1 HPDVKASVVIVRE
14 DLPGDKRL
22 VAYVV
27 QKLEVR
33 SQELEAGGFEVQGSR
48 FKANGDNPAPNTLHP
63 APNTLSP
70 STPSLPHSPTPPLP
84 HSLRQF
90 LADKLPH
97 YLVPSTFVPLDALP
111 LTPNGKV
118 DVRSLLVP
126 ALESSETTYV
136 APRNEAETALADI
149 FAQVLSVERV
159 GIHDDFFE
167 LGGHSLLATQLVA
180 QLLNRFAVEVTV
192 IDLFEA
198 TTVAGLAQ
206 RLEQKQ
212 LLAQLQTRP
221 VDDAADRE
229 EFAL

>member
-1 HPDVKASVVIVRE
+1 M
-14 DLPGDKRL
+14 
-22 VAYVV
+22 
-27 QKLEVR
+27 
-33 SQELEAGGFEVQGSR
+33 
-48 FKANGDNPAPNTLHP
+48 
-63 APNTLSP
+63 
-70 STPSLPHSPTPPLP
+70 
-84 HSLRQF
+84 
-90 LADKLPH
+90 
-97 YLVPSTFVPLDALP
+97 PLDALP

-118 DVRSLLVP
+118 DVRSLPAP
-126 ALESSETTYV
+126 ALESPETTYV
-136 APRNEAETALADI
+136 APRSEAETALADI
-149 FAQVLSVERV
+149 FSQVLSVERV

-180 QLLNRFAVEVTV
+180 QLLNCFAVEVTV